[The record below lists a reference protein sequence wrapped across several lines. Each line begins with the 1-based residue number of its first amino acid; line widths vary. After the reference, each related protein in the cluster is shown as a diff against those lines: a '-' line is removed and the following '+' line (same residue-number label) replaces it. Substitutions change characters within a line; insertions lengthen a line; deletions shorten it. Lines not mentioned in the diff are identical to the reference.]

1 MALLHPRLF
10 LIDTFGLI
18 FRAFYGRARSG
29 APLMR
34 TSAGQPTEAV
44 YIFANMMRRM
54 LDKFHPEYIAAV
66 WEGEG
71 PTFRDEMFTAYKA
84 NRTETPDDLL
94 QQMPYIRRLL
104 EASRIPVLS
113 EPGYEADDVIGAL
126 ARQATEHGIDVY
138 VISSDKDLSQLVTEG
153 VYMLNPKKDELV
165 YDSAKVQELMG
176 VSPAQM
182 IDLLAHKGD
191 SVDNIPGA
199 PGIGDKGAREL
210 IATYGTVE
218 NAIAHAD
225 EVKRKTYRESQQQHR
240 AQILL
245 SKQLATIAI
254 DAPAKLDL
262 ESLRTADADVEALA
276 ELYRDLEFNS
286 LLSQLDRP
294 KTESKTDCFTA
305 ESAAEFVDWLSK
317 ALSARKA
324 EQPLTLVVDLP
335 ETADWPDQGGV
346 IEGGVGFCVH
356 PGQAC
361 LLPARLLAAAK
372 DVLQDGAVPKRVHDL
387 KSALRRL
394 ESAGINLTGVVD
406 DTLLAAFLV
415 DSSRA
420 DYSLPKIIARHL
432 AVSLDPSPAR
442 TADLHREL
450 GDLLA
455 KEIDARGLRDV
466 YETIE
471 LPLAPIL
478 ARMESAGVLID
489 TDILGSLSSRMDA
502 QLADLSRDIYNLAGV
517 TFNINSPKQLGEI
530 LFDKLQLPKPGK
542 RGKTKVPSTASDVLE
557 NLASSHPIVA
567 KVLEHRQLMKLKG
580 TYVDALPALVD
591 RATGRLHTTFNQ
603 AGAATGRLSSSN
615 PNLQNIP
622 IRTELG
628 REIRAAFVSRPG
640 WNLLAA
646 DYSQIELR
654 ILAHISG
661 DRVLTDAFRKGE
673 DIHTRTAAEVFGV
686 PPLMV
691 GAEERRRAKAVNFGI
706 AYGLSPF
713 GLSQQLGIPRADA
726 KQYIDAYFERYAG
739 VKRFMNS
746 AIQQARDT
754 GVTRTL
760 VGRLRPIHDL
770 DSPNPATR
778 GFAERTAINS
788 PIQGS
793 AADIIKLA
801 MIRVDRR
808 LSEQGSRALMLL
820 QVHDELLFEVP
831 EEDANAVAD
840 MVKKEMEQAY
850 SLNVPLIADVK
861 AGKNWRDL
869 TPRTE

>member
-1 MALLHPRLF
+1 MASQRPRLF

-94 QQMPYIRRLL
+94 QQMPYIQRLL

-113 EPGYEADDVIGAL
+113 EPGYEADDVIGSL
-126 ARQATEHGIDVY
+126 ARQAAEHNLDVY
-138 VISSDKDLSQLVTEG
+138 VISSDKDLSQLVTDG
-153 VYMLNPKKDELV
+153 VYVLNPMKDDLV
-165 YDSAKVQELMG
+165 YDAAKVQEVMG

-182 IDLLAHKGD
+182 IDLLALKGD

-199 PGIGDKGAREL
+199 PGIGDKGARDL
-210 IATYGTVE
+210 IATYGSVE
-218 NAIAHAD
+218 NAIDHAD
-225 EVKRKTYRESQQQHR
+225 EVKRKTYRESLQQHR
-240 AQILL
+240 EQILL
-245 SKQLATIAI
+245 SKKLATIAV

-262 ESLRTADADVEALA
+262 DSLRAAEPDPEALA
-276 ELYRDLEFNS
+276 ELYRALEFNS
-286 LLSQLDRP
+286 LLSQIEQP
-294 KTESKTDCFTA
+294 KTESKTDCFSA
-305 ESAAEFVDWLSK
+305 ESVEEFVDWLKK
-317 ALSARKA
+317 ALAGRKPQ
-324 EQPLTLVVDLP
+324 QPVTLVVELP
-335 ETADWPDQGGV
+335 ETADWSAQGGI
-346 IEGGVGFCVH
+346 IEGGIGFCVH
-356 PGQAC
+356 PGNAC
-361 LLPARLLAAAK
+361 LLPPRLLSAAK
-372 DVLQDGAVPKRVHDL
+372 GLLEDATVPKRVHDW
-387 KSALRRL
+387 KAVLRRF
-394 ESAGINLTGVVD
+394 ESAGINLGGVVD

-420 DYSLPKIIARHL
+420 DYSLGKIVARHL
-432 AVSLDPSPAR
+432 AVALDPSPAR
-442 TADLHREL
+442 RADLHREL
-450 GDLLA
+450 GDLLT
-455 KEIDARGLRDV
+455 KEIDTRELRHV

-471 LPLAPIL
+471 LPLAPVL
-478 ARMESAGVLID
+478 ARMESAGVFID
-489 TDILGSLSSRMDA
+489 TKILGDLSSRMDA
-502 QLADLSRDIYNLAGV
+502 QLEGLSREIHSLAGV
-517 TFNINSPKQLGEI
+517 PFNISSPKQLGEI

-557 NLASSHPIVA
+557 NLTSAHPIVS
-567 KVLEHRQLMKLKG
+567 KVLEHRQLTKLKG

-591 RATGRLHTTFNQ
+591 PFTGRLHTTFNQ

-628 REIRAAFVSRPG
+628 REVRAAFVSRPG

-661 DRVLTDAFRKGE
+661 DRVLSDAFRKGE
-673 DIHTRTAAEVFGV
+673 DIHTRTAAEVFGI

-739 VKRFMNS
+739 VKRFMEG
-746 AIQQARDT
+746 AIREARST

-770 DSPNPATR
+770 DSPNPNTR

-801 MIRVDRR
+801 MIRIDRLLR
-808 LSEQGSRALMLL
+808 EQGSPALMLL

-831 EEDANAVAD
+831 EAQTDAVAGL
-840 MVKKEMEQAY
+840 VKKEMEEAY

-861 AGKNWRDL
+861 AGNNWRDL
-869 TPRTE
+869 TPRAE